1 MRLSVLSLPLAAA
14 LLCLLAAT
22 VRAQE
27 PLTIEAFAMDNAI
40 EGVWVSPDG
49 ERISVVRRT
58 CKDCDRIVQVY
69 KVSDMAARPY
79 TITADRMDILSA
91 PWADDSNL
99 AIRFTQ
105 DIERFQRRGIDNAR
119 RFTRLALHDVDKSKW
134 LQLPIFRSDRRSAA
148 NRDAQN
154 LSTAGLV
161 STLSCDPEHIII
173 SADIN
178 SNGVNDYYKVN
189 IKRGTQKLHLKGSSR
204 MGLGGVDR
212 DGEVRFA
219 GSFDPAK
226 GESITYARIKGEQKW
241 LEVARIDFEE
251 SWNTQLE
258 IGFVGLDPDDLNLAY
273 VRSNHDADTAG
284 IFEYDLRTQ
293 KMGELLFRHPRYDA
307 NGPMFRRT
315 PGACS
320 STYIAGFSYAGKTGS
335 ERYYTDPAAKAEQDS
350 LDKLMPEDTVNSF
363 GSSSLDMKV
372 RVVYSTGPKHPGTW
386 YLLHHG
392 RLSRIGDVLPLLRPE
407 HLGRMEWKRFKARD
421 GHSVPAIII
430 KPPHGKPPWPTVVMP
445 HGGPIARDFYGF
457 DLWAQMLAHHGY
469 LVVQP
474 QFRMSSGFGKKHFSA
489 GFEEFGKLHQ
499 DDIDD
504 SGHYAVKRG
513 LADPERMAI
522 FGWSYGGY
530 AAAVGSFRD
539 PNPYKCA
546 IAGAG
551 VMNLSRWRSELSRG
565 GGRTDRTFWKAYD
578 GLDPGDQENIDS
590 IDVPL
595 LLIHGSV
602 DERANVIYSREHV
615 PKLKRAGKHHEYLEL
630 EGANHFFG
638 TIYYRHY
645 MQMFPKMLDWLDNTC
660 NMGGSTAKMAA
671 N

>member
-1 MRLSVLSLPLAAA
+1 MRLSVIFLPLFAA
-14 LLCLLAAT
+14 LLCLSAA

-40 EGVWVSPDG
+40 EGIWVSPNG

-58 CKDCDRIVQVY
+58 CKDCDRIVQVF

-79 TITADRMDILSA
+79 TIDADRMDIQSA
-91 PWADDSNL
+91 PWADDGNL

-105 DIERFQRRGIDNAR
+105 DIERFHRRGIGDAR
-119 RFTRLALHDVDKSKW
+119 IFSRLALHDVDKSSW
-134 LQLPIFRSDRRSAA
+134 LQLPIFRSDRRSAV
-148 NRDAQN
+148 NRDLQN

-161 STLSCDPEHIII
+161 STLRCDPRHIII

-178 SNGVNDYYKVN
+178 NNGVSDYFKVN
-189 IKRGTQKLHLKGSSR
+189 VRRGTQKLLLKGSSN
-204 MGLGGVDR
+204 MALGGVDR

-219 GSFDPAK
+219 SSFNPAK
-226 GESITYARIKGEQKW
+226 GDFITYARIKGEKKW
-241 LEVARIDFEE
+241 LEVSRINFEE
-251 SWNTQLE
+251 SWNTQLNFA
-258 IGFVGLDPDDLNLAY
+258 FVGLDPDDPNLAY
-273 VRSNHDADTAG
+273 VLSNHDADTDG
-284 IFEYDLRTQ
+284 VFEYDLRTQ
-293 KMGELLFRHPRYDA
+293 KLGELLFRHPRYDA
-307 NGPMFRRT
+307 NGTLVWRAPD
-315 PGACS
+315 ACS
-320 STYIAGFSYAGKTGS
+320 ATRIAGFSYAGKTGS
-335 ERYYTDPAAKAEQDS
+335 ERYFTDPAFQAGQDA
-350 LDKLMPEDTVNSF
+350 LDKLMPENTVNSY
-363 GSSSLDMKV
+363 GSSSLDKKV
-372 RVVYSTGPKHPGTW
+372 RVVYSEGPKHPGTW
-386 YLLHHG
+386 YLLHDG
-392 RLSRIGDVLPLLRPE
+392 KLSRIGDVLPLLRPE
-407 HLGRMEWKRFKARD
+407 HLGDVEWKRFKARD
-421 GHSVPAIII
+421 GYSVPAIITR
-430 KPPHGKPPWPTVVMP
+430 PPYGEPPWPTVVMP

-504 SGHYAVKRG
+504 SGHYLVRRG

-551 VMNLSRWRSELSRG
+551 AMNLSRWRADISRG
-565 GGRTDRTFWKAYD
+565 GARVDRTFWRAYT
-578 GLDPGDQENIDS
+578 GLDPADQENIDS
-590 IDVPL
+590 IDIPL
-595 LLIHGSV
+595 LLIHGDV
-602 DERANVIYSREHV
+602 DQRVNVIYSREHL
-615 PKLKRAGKHHEYLEL
+615 PKLERAGKHHEYLEL

-638 TIYYRHY
+638 TIFYRHW
-645 MQMFPKMLDWLDNTC
+645 MQMFPKILDWLDNTC
-660 NMGGSTAKMAA
+660 DMGGSTAKVAA